1 MMNKKFGMFLVM
13 VLCAVLA
20 TGCGKKEETPV
31 VDNNVETEAETPAT
45 DDKQEEVTDTETET
59 EENVDE
65 QQPAED
71 TEENTED
78 TTTESEE
85 NTESQEP
92 EVQEPAED
100 TQEPEVEQPEVEDTQ
115 TPEVQEPEVEEPT
128 EQPETDAPVAGDVV
142 LADIFEAVKNSYE
155 YFAADMLMNAS
166 NPDELAMIDMM
177 VWVPN
182 ENGDGVGLSAD
193 LYDEYVA
200 AVPMIGFNP
209 DIFLAVKAKDGKLAD
224 VQAFME
230 SLKAQ
235 KNDPMNNYPS
245 NLPRQQAIRIETYGN
260 YVFFYTVGM
269 PNDTETDEATLL
281 EYYNEQNQIASDV
294 IAGFFK

>member
-1 MMNKKFGMFLVM
+1 MNKKFGMFLVM

-31 VDNNVETEAETPAT
+31 VDNNVETEVETPAT
-45 DDKQEEVTDTETET
+45 DDKQEEVTDTET

-115 TPEVQEPEVEEPT
+115 TPEVQEPEVEEP
-128 EQPETDAPVAGDVV
+128 EVNAPAANVDLNEIYTALQG
-142 LADIFEAVKNSYE
+142 SYE
-155 YFAADMLMNAS
+155 YFAADMLLNAS

-177 VWVPN
+177 MWVPN

-193 LYDEYVA
+193 LYDEYIA
-200 AVPMIGFNP
+200 AMSMIGFNP
-209 DIFLAVKAKDGKLAD
+209 DFFLAVKAKDGKLND
-224 VQAFME
+224 VLTFMDE
-230 SLKAQ
+230 LKAR
-235 KNDPMNNYPS
+235 KTDPRDNYPS
-245 NLPRQQAIRIETYGN
+245 NLPRMQAIRIETYGD
-260 YVFFYTVGM
+260 YVFCYTVGM
-269 PNDTETDEATLL
+269 PNDTETDEAALL
-281 EYYNEQNQIASDV
+281 EYYNGQNQIASDV